1 MTTTILKIIEIEKTN
16 YQSKFRKVK
25 IPDIYRQGKKF

>member
-1 MTTTILKIIEIEKTN
+1 MTITITKIIKIEKTN
-16 YQSKFRKVK
+16 YQLKFRKVK

>member
-1 MTTTILKIIEIEKTN
+1 MTTTITKINKIEKTN